1 MITFGCINSNI
12 NPYSIALKNIGF
24 ECLWLFEKNAKNREV
39 SMKNHRDILH
49 LDDISKMCS
58 MILCEQIKIP
68 DVIFGKNPSN
78 QFNIKQSQKEFDL
91 FVEIKNVIDVKC
103 DADKRKK
110 PIIIWEDVEGVLQSS
125 SNLFGN
131 FLSRL
136 VGRSNDVKP
145 YECNSNSLKWMKSGS
160 VSGDQRNGAWRVLN
174 SKMFGI
180 PQQRKRL
187 YVIATDLKDSATNIL
202 DTYDNMKDGSGNLYD
217 VYANR
222 ELSFVL
228 ENKKFNIFREYVD
241 ALNGAYGTAWNS
253 LSVLENGSLLLN
265 EEGKLRRYTPL
276 EFERL
281 MGLPDHYTKI
291 DGMGDV
297 ARYKIIAN
305 SSIVNVLRWIGYRI
319 IHCVFTR
326 YLWSIDA
333 RSLCV
338 GDKIEI
344 KNILETKC
352 DAKYFI
358 SDVAKKG
365 MIKRIQDQKIKINAS
380 LFSILES

>member
-12 NPYSIALKNIGF
+12 NPYSIALANLGF
-24 ECLWLFEKNAKNREV
+24 ECLWLFEKNSKNREI
-39 SMKNHRDILH
+39 SMRNHSNILH
-49 LDDISKMCS
+49 LDNTSKMCS

-78 QFNIKQSQKEFDL
+78 QFNIEQSKKEFDS
-91 FVEIKNVIDVKC
+91 FIEIKNLIDAKC

-110 PIIIWEDVEGVLQSS
+110 PIIIWEDVENVLQSN
-125 SNLFGN
+125 SNLFGY
-131 FLSRL
+131 FLGKL
-136 VGRSNDVKP
+136 AGKSNDIKP
-145 YECNSNSLKWMKSGS
+145 YDCNSNSLKWMKSGS
-160 VSGDQRNGAWRVLN
+160 VIGDQRKSAWRVLN

-187 YVIATDLKDSATNIL
+187 YVVATDTKDSASSIL
-202 DTYDNMKDGSGNLYD
+202 DTYENMKDGSGNLYD

-228 ENKKFNIFREYVD
+228 DNKKFNIFREYVD

-265 EEGKLRRYTPL
+265 EDDKLRRFTPL

-281 MGLPDHYTKI
+281 MGLPDDYTKTER
-291 DGMGDV
+291 MGDV

-305 SSIVNVLRWIGYRI
+305 SSVVNVLRWIGYRI
-319 IHCVFTR
+319 IHSAFTR
-326 YLWSIDA
+326 YLWNIDA
-333 RSLCV
+333 RLLCV

-352 DAKYFI
+352 DKKYFV

-365 MIKRIQDQKIKINAS
+365 MIKRVRDQKLKIRTS